1 MYFPAS
7 LATPVSTGF
16 LHLIEASAHPFLLAG
31 TPTAS
36 PASLLCGP
44 CEVEGLLLCG
54 RILLGYC
61 LHGVVG
67 DRVPLIAERLE
78 GLIPAMAA
86 AKIYIISSY
95 GQTSAGVYVM
105 RASPLS
111 FLLP

>member
-36 PASLLCGP
+36 PACGP

-67 DRVPLIAERLE
+67 DRVPLIVDRLE
-78 GLIPAMAA
+78 GLIPATAV
-86 AKIYIISSY
+86 AKIYTISSY
-95 GQTSAGVYVM
+95 GQTGAGVYVM